1 MTTWT
6 IKLPGQLSERVTRLA
21 RKRRVT
27 RSALVREALD
37 RLTTDQ
43 GKESFVD
50 RIAAFVGV
58 ADDLPSD
65 LSSNPRHLKGYGK

>member
-1 MTTWT
+1 MPTWT
-6 IKLPGQLSERVTRLA
+6 IKLPGQLSERVAQLA

-37 RLTTDQ
+37 RLTTEQ
-43 GKESFVD
+43 GSETFVD
-50 RIAAFVGV
+50 RVAAFVGV
-58 ADDLPSD
+58 AEDLPGD